1 MKLLND
7 ISFVKR
13 AKNRLKVFKEIEGT
27 LMPSELV
34 IKIYGKNSNTYF
46 NIVSRALSEL
56 AGKNLVKVLNPKI
69 KTGRFYT
76 LTKKGKIILEKLN
89 ELKS

>member
-7 ISFVKR
+7 IAFIKR
-13 AKNRLKVFKEIEGT
+13 AKNRLKVFKELEGT

-34 IKIYGKNSNTYF
+34 VKIYGKNSNTHF

-56 AGKNLVKVLNPKI
+56 ADVKLAKVINPKSRTGRLYKLTNKGKKVLN
-69 KTGRFYT
+69 
-76 LTKKGKIILEKLN
+76 L
-89 ELKS
+89 LKNL